1 MNTNFNTIKND
12 RWKNRNINRCLKT
25 GQWRTKNIWK
35 KIRIVAKLK
44 LKNII

>member
-25 GQWRTKNIWK
+25 GQWRTKNIWI